1 MSYECVL
8 LMDIIDDANDK
19 IRGLNLK
26 LLGRIEE
33 VEEVREKLIKIK
45 SSLMTNVL
53 TLKVL

>member
-1 MSYECVL
+1 
-8 LMDIIDDANDK
+8 MDIIDDANDK